1 MPVAA
6 RAWISQTESE
16 RIERWT
22 FTMLVL
28 VLTWYLTVAKIEI
41 SSGVAVGIQTVRQP
55 VRHQS
60 PEEGRHR
67 REGWSGKVNVHDAVT
82 STSSLSFTTK
92 LIHLII
98 TPRTVITV
106 SYAPP
111 SAPLCLSPV
120 WCVRSGSLRP
130 STAPTTP
137 SWSTCLHVSR
147 RQNMCVLSWS
157 TPQEETSWC
166 TYMPTSFL
174 SHVLCEFCYVCV
186 VCVCVCVCVK
196 EKKGD
201 VCAFLESS
209 MLCVCLCIR

>member
-1 MPVAA
+1 MFWNEHRLYV
-6 RAWISQTESE
+6 
-16 RIERWT
+16 
-22 FTMLVL
+22 MLKFLRMHVCR
-28 VLTWYLTVAKIEI
+28 
-41 SSGVAVGIQTVRQP
+41 SSGLNLTDRVGKKWEMDWHVVGFGLNIIFDSNKNRNLIRCCCRNTNGQAASTP
-55 VRHQS
+55 S
-60 PEEGRHR
+60 KPWR
-67 REGWSGKVNVHDAVT
+67 RETSSRGMKWKGKRTRRSVT
-82 STSSLSFTTK
+82 STSSPSYATK
-92 LIHLII
+92 LIRLII

-174 SHVLCEFCYVCV
+174 SHVLCEFCCVCV
-186 VCVCVCVCVK
+186 RVCVC
-196 EKKGD
+196 
-201 VCAFLESS
+201 
-209 MLCVCLCIR
+209 